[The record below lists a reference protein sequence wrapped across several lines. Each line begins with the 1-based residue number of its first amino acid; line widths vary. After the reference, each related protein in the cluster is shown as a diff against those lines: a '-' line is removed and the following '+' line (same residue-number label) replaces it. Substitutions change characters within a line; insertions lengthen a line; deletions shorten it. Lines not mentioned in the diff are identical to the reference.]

1 MEKKIVTFGEVLL
14 RFSKNDHL
22 RLSQGSRMMGNYGG
36 SEANAAVSLAMFGNR
51 VEYVTRVPDNTLG
64 RAALMRLREYGLN
77 VDHVCMGGNRLGTY
91 YFEEAAAVRNSK
103 VVYDRKDSSFYSMQ
117 PGMIPWREVFADA
130 HLFHCSG
137 ITCAVSQS
145 AQDTTFEAV
154 RTADEMGL
162 TIACDINY
170 RKNLWNYGAK
180 ASEVLHRLMQYSDFV
195 FGDQNEWEVVSG
207 LPHIPFEALDAD
219 YELNLAAYEEYF
231 AQLHKQ
237 FPRCGQMLMGL
248 RNQITTS
255 HHTLSGILWSAE
267 GGGKGKLYTTRI
279 YNIDPVIDPMGV
291 GDAFVAGF
299 LHARGRWGGDLQRC
313 LDFSLAASQLKN
325 SVTGDFNLVT
335 EDEVLEQMENVED

>member
-51 VEYVTRVPDNTLG
+51 VEYVTRVPDNALG
-64 RAALMRLREYGLN
+64 RAAMMRLREYGLN
-77 VDHVCMGGNRLGTY
+77 VDHVCWGGHRLGSY
-91 YFEEAAAVRNSK
+91 YFEEAAAMRNSQ
-103 VVYDRKDSSFYSMQ
+103 VVYDRRDSSFYSMQ

-130 HLFHCSG
+130 RLFHCSG

-145 AQDTTFEAV
+145 AQDATFEAV
-154 RTADEMGL
+154 RIADEMGL

-170 RKNLWNYGAK
+170 RKNLWNYGAS
-180 ASEVLHRLMQYSDFV
+180 APEVLHRLMQYSYFV

-207 LPHIPFEALDAD
+207 LPHIPFVARDAHAKLDLEAYAD
-219 YELNLAAYEEYF
+219 YF

-237 FPRCGQMLMGL
+237 FPRCRQMLMGL
-248 RNQITTS
+248 RNQMTTN

-267 GGGKGKLYTTRI
+267 GDDSDKGRLYTTRI
-279 YNIDPVIDPMGV
+279 YDINPVIDPMGV

-299 LHARGRWGGDLQRC
+299 LHARGRWGDDLQRC

-325 SVTGDFNLVT
+325 SVVGDFNLVT
-335 EDEVLEQMENVED
+335 EDEVISQL